1 MPGPTEQHGKRK
13 ASIEELD
20 QLIAKSSNPLFV
32 EVSTEFKAKI
42 QEGDELWKFSSDKQS
57 WDHYA
62 GRAGY
67 MITRNGK
74 TVAELVTLLN

>member
-1 MPGPTEQHGKRK
+1 MLKPAKQYQQRK

-20 QLIAKSSNPLFV
+20 QLIAKAWHPRFI
-32 EVSTEFKAKI
+32 EIADEFKAKLS
-42 QEGDELWKFSSDKQS
+42 EGDELWEFCTDEHS
-57 WDHYA
+57 WDHMA

-67 MITRNGK
+67 IITRNGQ